1 MNEASGQSPKAA
13 LRRRVVI
20 ANRLGLHA
28 RAAARFVKLAG
39 QFDAGVRVRKDDNE
53 VSGLSILGLMMLA
66 AVPGSA
72 LELIASGNQAQAAL
86 DALEALV
93 EGKFDED

>member
-1 MNEASGQSPKAA
+1 VNQAPGKAPPA
-13 LRRRVVI
+13 QFSRRVVI

-39 QFDAGVRVRKDDNE
+39 RFEAEVRVKKDDHE
-53 VSGLSILGLMMLA
+53 VSGGSILGLMMLA
-66 AVPGSA
+66 AGPGSS
-72 LELIASGNQAQAAL
+72 LELSASGNQAEAVL

>member
-1 MNEASGQSPKAA
+1 VKEDSGQGAQAA
-13 LRRRVVI
+13 QCRRVVI

-39 QFDAGVRVRKDDNE
+39 QFDAEVRVRKDDNE

-66 AVPGSA
+66 ASPGSI
-72 LELIASGNQAQAAL
+72 LELSASGSQAQAAL

>member
-1 MNEASGQSPKAA
+1 MNQAPEKEPPARLS
-13 LRRRVVI
+13 RRVVI

-39 QFDAGVRVRKDDNE
+39 QFEAEVRVRKDDHE

-66 AVPGSA
+66 AVPGSS
-72 LELIASGNQAQAAL
+72 LELSASGSQALAVL

-93 EGKFDED
+93 EGKFDEN

>member
-1 MNEASGQSPKAA
+1 MKEDSGRGTQAV

-39 QFDAGVRVRKDDNE
+39 RFEAEVRVRKDDNE

-66 AVPGSA
+66 AVPGST
-72 LELIASGNQAQAAL
+72 LELSASGSQAQAAL
-86 DALEALV
+86 DALEELV